1 VNKLAVV
8 FGLVVGIGLAS
19 CRLDGAFRT
28 RQLTGTCEGACDHYL
43 SCKRSGDAVVRD
55 ACVEECRDTLQDTES
70 LRAFESLDCRD
81 TVEYVEGDSGRGP
94 GQLVGD
100 QQR

>member
-1 VNKLAVV
+1 MNKLAVIV
-8 FGLVVGIGLAS
+8 GLVLGFALAS

-43 SCKRSGDAVVRD
+43 NCKRSGDAVVRE
-55 ACVEECRDTLQDTES
+55 ACVTECRDTLQDTES

-81 TVEYVEGDSGRGP
+81 TVEYVEGDTGRGP
-94 GQLVGD
+94 GQLVGHD
-100 QQR
+100 D